1 MKVITSHERA
11 DMDALA
17 SIYGAKLLY
26 PDYRAVLPQKLNRNL
41 REFLALYG
49 EDFPFIYRR
58 ELSGKKIEHLILVD
72 TQRVAPLPGMT
83 PETPRHIIDH
93 HRQEIEEG
101 KGITFEGEIIGATVT
116 LLTERIREKGI
127 TLGRLGAS
135 LLLMGI
141 YEDTGSL
148 LYTMAT
154 ARDARAAAWILEQGA
169 DLSLVSEFLHLPL
182 SGGQRAAL
190 ESLINNT
197 EIHAIR
203 GRTICLSP
211 VHLEEYVDELAA
223 LIHQLI
229 DMYDP
234 DACFLMAQY
243 DGSTQI
249 VARSSTEA
257 VDVSEVMEEF
267 GGGGHSR
274 AAAALVQER
283 DLQDVSQALLRILEE
298 QIEPPTLVGSLMST
312 NVHTLTLDMS
322 VQDAAQLMRRYGHE
336 GFPVVEGDRLVGVL
350 TRSDVD
356 RALHHRLNDMP
367 VRNILH
373 TGPLHVSPQ
382 DPVSEVQRIMVDHGL
397 GQVPVVEDGRFVGI
411 ITRTDLI
418 NLWTPSGHPS
428 RAEDIRRMMEEAL
441 PQGLRELLI
450 EARDAAND
458 FGYSLYIVGGFVRD
472 LLLGSPTFD
481 LDLVVEGNAIHMA
494 DELASRIGGHVR
506 SHRRFGTA
514 KVILEGERPRGVP
527 PSLDFVTARTEFYE
541 QPSVLPQVERSSIR
555 QDLYRRDFTINT
567 LAICLDRGRY
577 GELLDYYG
585 GERDIQEKRIR
596 ALHNLS
602 FIEDPTRILRAVR
615 FEQRLAFT
623 IERRTAE
630 LMEDALELLDDVT
643 GDRLRH
649 ELYLILQE
657 AEPEHILERLHH
669 LGALEHLHP
678 ALYFSSS
685 MAELFQR
692 LRETF
697 SQWSPA
703 FRRPGRPLEAAFVA
717 EEEKTKGP
725 TLHLCYLALL
735 VSSMSAENL
744 ESFVERLHVAGDE
757 ARFLYEVARLQD
769 SMQQLTAE
777 AMLPS
782 VIYRLLD
789 PFSSEARF
797 VLSVLT
803 DSDLVRRRLD
813 LYERE
818 LSHISTRIDGHYI
831 RSLGVPPGPVYG
843 EILDRI
849 QDALLDGRISTVE
862 EERELAQSLV
872 NVLHDGASRD

>member
-26 PDYRAVLPQKLNRNL
+26 PDHQAVLPQKLNRNL

-49 EDFPFIYRR
+49 EDFSFVQRR
-58 ELSGKKIEHLILVD
+58 ELADNEIDHLILVD
-72 TQRVAPLPGMT
+72 TQKISPLPGMT
-83 PETPRHIIDH
+83 PQTPRHIIDH
-93 HRQEIEEG
+93 HRREIEEDEHV
-101 KGITFEGEIIGATVT
+101 TFEGETVGATVT
-116 LLTERIREKGI
+116 LLTERIRERGI
-127 TLGRLGAS
+127 TLERLGAS

-169 DLSLVSEFLHLPL
+169 DLSLVSEFLHHPL
-182 SGGQRAAL
+182 SKDQREAL
-190 ESLINNT
+190 DALIGNI
-197 EIHAIR
+197 EIHTIR

-211 VHLEEYVDELAA
+211 VRLDKYVDELAA

-234 DACFLMAQY
+234 DACFLLAQY

-249 VARSSTEA
+249 IARSSTEA
-257 VDVSEVMEEF
+257 VDVSELMEAF
-267 GGGGHSR
+267 GGGGHTR
-274 AAAALVQER
+274 AAAALVEGR
-283 DLQDVSQALLRILEE
+283 DLGDVSQALLRTIEE
-298 QIEPPTLVGSLMST
+298 RVEPPILVGMLMST
-312 NVHTLTLDMS
+312 NVHTLDLDMS
-322 VQDAAQLMRRYGHE
+322 VQDAAQMMRRYGHE
-336 GFPVVEGDRLVGVL
+336 GFPVVEGHQLVGVL

-356 RALHHRLNDMP
+356 RALHHRLGDMP
-367 VRNILH
+367 VRSILH

-411 ITRTDLI
+411 VTRTDLI
-418 NLWTPSGHPS
+418 NLWTPAGHPS
-428 RAEDIRRMMEEAL
+428 RADDIRRMMEEAL
-441 PQGLRELLI
+441 PQGLSDLLI
-450 EARDAAND
+450 EARDVAND

-472 LLLGSPTFD
+472 LLLGSPTVD

-494 DELASRIGGHVR
+494 DELAERVGGHVR

-514 KVILEGERPRGVP
+514 KVILEGERPKGVP

-567 LAICLDRGRY
+567 MAICLDRGRY

-585 GERDIQEKRIR
+585 GERDIQEQRIR
-596 ALHNLS
+596 VLHNLS

-615 FEQRLAFT
+615 FEQRLGFV
-623 IERRTAE
+623 IEQRTAE

-657 AEPEHILERLHH
+657 AEPEDALERLHR

-678 ALYFSSS
+678 ALHFPQCMSG
-685 MAELFQR
+685 LFQR

-697 SQWSPA
+697 YEWSPA
-703 FRRPGRPLEAAFVA
+703 SERPERPSGPMFVA
-717 EEEKTKGP
+717 EVEETEGP
-725 TLHLCYLALL
+725 ALHLCYLALL
-735 VSSMSAENL
+735 VSSMSAEDL
-744 ESFVERLHVAGDE
+744 ESFVDRLHIAGDE

-769 SMQQLTAE
+769 SMQQLTAK

-803 DSDLVRRRLD
+803 DSDLVRQRLD
-813 LYERE
+813 LYEHE
-818 LSHISTRIDGHYI
+818 LSEVSTCIDGYYL
-831 RSLGVPPGPVYG
+831 RSLDVPPGPIYG
-843 EILDRI
+843 EILDRV
-849 QDALLDGRISTVE
+849 QDALLDGRIDTVE
-862 EERELAQSLV
+862 EEQELAKSLV
-872 NVLHDGASRD
+872 RALHNGEESR

>member
-17 SIYGAKLLY
+17 SIYGAALLY
-26 PDYRAVLPQKLNRNL
+26 PDHQAVLPQKLNRNL
-41 REFLALYG
+41 REFLTLYG
-49 EDFPFIYRR
+49 EEFPFVHRR
-58 ELSGKKIEHLILVD
+58 ELAGDEISHLILVD
-72 TQRVAPLPGMT
+72 TQRIAPLPGMT
-83 PETPRHIIDH
+83 SETPRHIIDH
-93 HRQEIEEG
+93 HRKEVEATDSVTLEL
-101 KGITFEGEIIGATVT
+101 EMVGATVT
-116 LLTERIREKGI
+116 LLAEKIREQGAP
-127 TLGRLGAS
+127 LGRLGAS
-135 LLLMGI
+135 LLLMGL

-148 LYTMAT
+148 SYTMAT

-169 DLSLVSEFLHLPL
+169 DLALVNQFLHLPL
-182 SGGQRAAL
+182 SKGQREAL
-190 ESLINNT
+190 DALVSNT
-197 EIHAIR
+197 EIHTVR
-203 GRTICLSP
+203 GRTVCVSTVQLD
-211 VHLEEYVDELAA
+211 EYVDELAA

-234 DACFLMAQY
+234 DACFLLAQY
-243 DGSTQI
+243 DESTQI
-249 VARSSTEA
+249 IARSSTEA
-257 VDVSEVMEEF
+257 VDVSALMEEF

-274 AAAALVQER
+274 AAAALVQGR
-283 DLQDVSQALLRILEE
+283 DLHDVSQALLSAIEE
-298 QIEPPTLVGSLMST
+298 RVEPPALVGTLMST
-312 NVHTLTLDMS
+312 NVHTLDMDMS
-322 VQDAAQLMRRYGHE
+322 VQDAAQMMRRYGHE
-336 GFPVVEGDRLVGVL
+336 GFPVVEGHQLVGVL

-356 RALHHRLNDMP
+356 RALHHRLGDMP

-373 TGPLHVSPQ
+373 TGPLHVKPQ
-382 DPVSEVQRIMVDHGL
+382 DPVSKVQRIMVDHGL
-397 GQVPVVEDGRFVGI
+397 GQVPVVEGGRFVGI
-411 ITRTDLI
+411 VTRTDLI
-418 NLWTPSGHPS
+418 NLWTPAEHPS
-428 RAEDIRRMMEEAL
+428 RADDIRRMMEEVL
-441 PQGLRELLI
+441 PQGLSELLI
-450 EARDAAND
+450 EARDVAND

-494 DELASRIGGHVR
+494 DELAARVGGYVR

-514 KVILEGERPRGVP
+514 KVILEGERPKGVP

-596 ALHNLS
+596 VLHNLS
-602 FIEDPTRILRAVR
+602 FIEDATRILRAVR
-615 FEQRLAFT
+615 FEQRLGFG
-623 IERRTAE
+623 IEQRTAE

-657 AEPEHILERLHH
+657 AEPERILARLHR
-669 LGALEHLHP
+669 LGALGRLHP
-678 ALYFSSS
+678 ALCFSSS
-685 MAELFQR
+685 MFELFQR

-697 SQWSPA
+697 YEWSPA
-703 FRRPGRPLEAAFVA
+703 SEKPERPSGPMFVA
-717 EEEKTKGP
+717 ETEEAEGP
-725 TLHLCYLALL
+725 ALHLCYLALL
-735 VSSMSAENL
+735 VSSMSAEDL
-744 ESFVERLHVAGDE
+744 ESFVERLHIAGDE
-757 ARFLYEVARLQD
+757 ARFLYEVARLQE
-769 SMQQLTAE
+769 SMQQLTAK

-803 DSDLVRRRLD
+803 DSELVRQRLD

-818 LSHISTRIDGHYI
+818 LSKVSTRIDGYYI

-843 EILDRI
+843 EILDRV

-862 EERELAQSLV
+862 EEQELARSLV
-872 NVLHDGASRD
+872 DALHGSDSSA